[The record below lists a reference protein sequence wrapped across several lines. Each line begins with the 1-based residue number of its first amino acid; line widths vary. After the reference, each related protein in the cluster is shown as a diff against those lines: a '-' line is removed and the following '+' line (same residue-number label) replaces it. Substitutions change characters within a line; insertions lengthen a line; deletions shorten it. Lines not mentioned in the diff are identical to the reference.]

1 MNAAKQE
8 KSLARRLALPMAGGA
23 TTGFAATFLFLNVM
37 HGEGMPALGL
47 SREIAG
53 VTGILYLI
61 CALAVCVGLASPGF
75 GARFLNVEDADELRE
90 QRRTLGYSCVAMAA
104 LGGALFVLV
113 FTEPVGP
120 IGGEVGA
127 AIAIALVLLACVLGY
142 FQARHIDELQ
152 RALSRDGTATA
163 FYLVFTIGGGWAL
176 LAHCGLTAPPAPLD
190 WLTMFAESLLIG
202 CLWQAGRRGLLTRG
216 PN

>member
-23 TTGFAATFLFLNVM
+23 VVGFVAAFLFLNLTDLD
-37 HGEGMPALGL
+37 GAQPLGT
-47 SREIAG
+47 SRVIAG
-53 VTGILYLI
+53 LVAIVYLLAGVATGIGV
-61 CALAVCVGLASPGF
+61 ANPRV

-90 QRRTLGYSCVAMAA
+90 QRRMLAYSCIALVALA
-104 LGGALFVLV
+104 GALFLLV

-120 IGGEVGA
+120 IGGETGA
-127 AIAIALVLLACVLGY
+127 AIAVALVLLACVLGHL
-142 FQARHIDELQ
+142 QARHIDELQ
-152 RALSRDGTATA
+152 RALSRDSVATA
-163 FYLVFTIGGGWAL
+163 FYLMFAIGGGWAL
-176 LAHCGLTAPPAPLD
+176 LAHSGLTAAPAPLD
-190 WLTMFAESLLIG
+190 WLTMFAALLLVG

>member
-8 KSLARRLALPMAGGA
+8 KSLVRRLAPPMIGGGIA
-23 TTGFAATFLFLNVM
+23 GFAAAFLFLNLTELD
-37 HGEGMPALGL
+37 GARALGA

-53 VTGILYLI
+53 LVAIVYLLAAIATG
-61 CALAVCVGLASPGF
+61 VGVASPRV

-90 QRRTLGYSCVAMAA
+90 QRRLLTYSCIALVS
-104 LGGALFVLV
+104 LGGALFLLV

-120 IGGEVGA
+120 IGGEIGVV
-127 AIAIALVLLACVLGY
+127 IAVALVLLACVLGHL
-142 FQARHIDELQ
+142 QARHIDELQ
-152 RALSRDGTATA
+152 RALSRDSVATT

-176 LAHCGLTAPPAPLD
+176 LAHCGLTAPPTPLN
-190 WLTMFAESLLIG
+190 WLTMFATFLLVG